1 MEDIT
6 VDNDTQYNKII
17 IKNIS
22 NYNIQFLNNDLIITK
37 QIINNTQ
44 YITYEELIK
53 KNLRHSYLID
63 VSINNQSIPNMTKYG
78 QLIKYIYRQLDK
90 STIITN
96 TIISVSDE
104 EKNDKGFVFYP
115 DIGLSI
121 RGVDAKT
128 ALKEIIN
135 QITKSGQILEILIKL
150 KSNEEIRFRN
160 FN

>member
-6 VDNDTQYNKII
+6 VDNYTQYNKII

-37 QIINNTQ
+37 QIINNKQ
-44 YITYEELIK
+44 YITYEELIQT
-53 KNLRHSYLID
+53 NLRHSYLID
-63 VSINNQSIPNMTKYG
+63 VSINNQSIQNMKKYG
-78 QLIKYIYRQLDK
+78 QLLKYVYRQLEK
-90 STIITN
+90 STIMTN
-96 TIISVSDE
+96 TIISVSNE

-135 QITKSGQILEILIKL
+135 QITKSGQILEILIRL
-150 KSNEEIRFRN
+150 KSNKEIYFKSN
-160 FN
+160 